1 MVLEAEALPL
11 EKASVDPRWL
21 RLYQYERSMVGYR
34 SDVKSHSFYFS
45 ENGRGDPRAEM
56 EAAVKAY
63 ESAHKRHGNLQ
74 MPAACVFPARKRVLE
89 SILNRKFPDVDC
101 PELKSWLERLNVNS
115 ASLVY
120 VGSYTGNPAS
130 ILGHTFL
137 RLSSSDR
144 ENSGRD
150 GLDLLSYSVGYS
162 AHTDPRDS
170 QAIFVLKGLTG
181 GYPGFYDIEP
191 HYMKVGL
198 YNNSESRDIWEVKLN
213 LSCSE
218 MDLLSKL
225 IWEYT
230 FNAEIDYYFVGRNC
244 SYRILKL
251 IEAVKPEI
259 RASERF
265 EGAVLPSETVRVL
278 IDQGVVNP
286 RLRFRSSIRRRMELK
301 VALLSSEEQGLFE
314 GAKRDFSQLGKIQNP
329 TILDALIDY
338 WLYENYQSKTELPSR
353 QKEIMEAT
361 FQRVAE
367 VEGQSSFQSTNE
379 EIRSAHRLSPPFLGH
394 KSSWVEAEGGM
405 ARQEGMGGLS
415 FRSGVHPAWSNDPS
429 YQDISP
435 IEYLGGEIRWFEN
448 SPSQWSL
455 LVAKIQNLENYFTSE
470 RPGSWGFEA
479 KVMNTCKLCLSSS
492 TVAKVSGSYG
502 LSFQMSD
509 IQISVLPEVQAG
521 VWGEKGQLSG
531 LLASGLRSVLRT
543 GSGPYVFLL
552 ESGVHWFRSL
562 REESLDGRIGYLIN
576 ENRQVFLKFSDQ
588 TLGVSWV
595 EFI

>member
-1 MVLEAEALPL
+1 
-11 EKASVDPRWL
+11 VDPRWL
-21 RLYQYERSMVGYR
+21 RLYQYERSMGGYG
-34 SDVKSHSFYFS
+34 SDVKTLSFYFS
-45 ENGRGDPRAEM
+45 ENGRRDPRAEM
-56 EAAVKAY
+56 EAAVEAY
-63 ESAHKRHGNLQ
+63 ESAHKRYGNLNL
-74 MPAACVFPARKRVLE
+74 PAACVFPARKRVLE
-89 SILNRKFPDVDC
+89 LILNRKFPDVDC
-101 PELKSWLERLNVNS
+101 PELKSWQERLNANS

-137 RLSSSDR
+137 RLSNSDR

-162 AHTDPRDS
+162 AHTDLRDS

-198 YNNSESRDIWEVKLN
+198 YNNSESRDIWEVR
-213 LSCSE
+213 LSLSSSE

-230 FNAEIDYYFVGRNC
+230 FNAEIDYYFIGKNC

-265 EGAVLPSETVRVL
+265 GGAVLPAETVRAL
-278 IDQGVVNP
+278 IDQKIINP
-286 RLRFRSSIRRRMELK
+286 RLRFRSSIKRRMDIK
-301 VALLSSEEQGLFE
+301 VALLSSDDQGLFE
-314 GAKRDFSQLGKIQNP
+314 DAKRDLSQLGKIQNP

-338 WLYENYQSKTELPSR
+338 WLYENYQSKTELPSLK
-353 QKEIMEAT
+353 KEIMEAT
-361 FQRVAE
+361 FQRAAE
-367 VEGQSSFQSTNE
+367 AKGQSSFQGTNE
-379 EIRSAHRLSPPFLGH
+379 EIRIEHRLSPPFLGH
-394 KSSWVEAEGGM
+394 KSSWVEVEGGM
-405 ARQEGMGGLS
+405 AHQEGMGALS
-415 FRSGVHPAWSNDPS
+415 FRSGVHPAWSNDPA

-435 IEYLGGEIRWFEN
+435 IEYLGGEIRWFERR
-448 SPSQWSL
+448 PSQWSL
-455 LVAKIQNLENYFTSE
+455 LVAKIQNLENYSSSE

-479 KVMNTCKLCLSSS
+479 KVTNTCELCLSNS
-492 TVAKVSGSYG
+492 TVATVSGSYG
-502 LSFQMSD
+502 VSFDMSG
-509 IQISVLPEVQAG
+509 IQFSLLPEIQLDG
-521 VWGEKGQLSG
+521 WTKKGRLSG
-531 LLASGLRSVLRT
+531 LLAPGLRSVLRT
-543 GSGPYVFLL
+543 DSGPLIFRL
-552 ESGVHWFRSL
+552 EAAFHWFRNL